1 MGKTST
7 AVKRKY
13 NDKTYKR
20 WYADMK
26 IEEYDEIEQL
36 RGNMSRPDFLR
47 LLIAKYRERA
57 RE

>member
-26 IEEYDEIEQL
+26 MEEYEKIEQL
-36 RGNMSRPDFLR
+36 RGDMSRPDFLR
-47 LLIAKYRERA
+47 LLIAQYKAPSE
-57 RE
+57 

>member
-26 IEEYDEIEQL
+26 IDEYEEIEKL
-36 RGNMSRPDFLR
+36 RGDLSRPDFLR
-47 LLIAKYRERA
+47 MLAAKYKAED
-57 RE
+57 E